1 MLKFI
6 GRFGGAVL
14 QLRNFG
20 SLPSQ
25 NPNIDSA
32 YASNV
37 GPPKGNADW
46 WPLLALYKIKQ
57 MKINCKSLEQ
67 GDSLLI
73 GWVGSSLIASSTRSW

>member
-6 GRFGGAVL
+6 GRFGGKVL

-32 YASNV
+32 HGRNA

-46 WPLLALYKIKQ
+46 WRRLALSKLNK
-57 MKINCKSLEQ
+57 CK
-67 GDSLLI
+67 
-73 GWVGSSLIASSTRSW
+73 LIARVLNRVTVFL

>member
-6 GRFGGAVL
+6 GRFGGGVL

-37 GPPKGNADW
+37 APSKGNADW
-46 WPLLALYKIKQ
+46 WRLLALSKLNK
-57 MKINCKSLEQ
+57 
-67 GDSLLI
+67 
-73 GWVGSSLIASSTRSW
+73 